1 MNIDHPLLVRTKPP
15 VEKHQ
20 AAVLAAR
27 LFNLHIT
34 DLSFVKE
41 LNSYDDRNFYM
52 RGSLNGQREC
62 QEYVLKIINDVESR
76 HEYFLELQC
85 NIMLFLQ
92 TRGYN
97 CSSPVLSILKTHLVR
112 CKIPRKHR
120 AGILHAEPGHVS
132 MVTDKDTN
140 GISLENGTSTL
151 SVTSL
156 RNIVDGIEIYDG
168 EEYSEDEFLVCAVLL
183 LNFVPGKLLNEIPL
197 NTQLLLNAGV
207 AVGSM
212 DRDLKDFVGEELK
225 RPEFSWDL
233 SNVDEK
239 IEPCLEAVTDP
250 HHVEMVREVC
260 EAFRKTVKPK
270 LHLLPKQIIHGDPNY
285 TNLVFSPRNKHCS
298 QYSVQDI
305 GVIDFGDLNY
315 SCTVFEIAISLM
327 YILNLEGVLKCGRTQ
342 MAGHFFAGYS
352 SVHPLSS
359 EELEVLPVLVASR
372 FCQSL
377 VFGAYVSK
385 LVDPGNE
392 YILETAKNG
401 WENLEEFWKT
411 PKEEVLQLWMEMSE
425 NTRQNQDEL

>member
-1 MNIDHPLLVRTKPP
+1 MNIDHPPLVRTKPP

-140 GISLENGTSTL
+140 GIFLENGTSAL

-197 NTQLLLNAGV
+197 NTQLLFNAGV

-212 DRDLKDFVGEELK
+212 DRDLK
-225 RPEFSWDL
+225 
-233 SNVDEK
+233 
-239 IEPCLEAVTDP
+239 
-250 HHVEMVREVC
+250 VRE
-260 EAFRKTVKPK
+260 
-270 LHLLPKQIIHGDPNY
+270 KQ
-285 TNLVFSPRNKHCS
+285 
-298 QYSVQDI
+298 
-305 GVIDFGDLNY
+305 
-315 SCTVFEIAISLM
+315 
-327 YILNLEGVLKCGRTQ
+327 
-342 MAGHFFAGYS
+342 
-352 SVHPLSS
+352 
-359 EELEVLPVLVASR
+359 
-372 FCQSL
+372 
-377 VFGAYVSK
+377 
-385 LVDPGNE
+385 
-392 YILETAKNG
+392 
-401 WENLEEFWKT
+401 
-411 PKEEVLQLWMEMSE
+411 
-425 NTRQNQDEL
+425 